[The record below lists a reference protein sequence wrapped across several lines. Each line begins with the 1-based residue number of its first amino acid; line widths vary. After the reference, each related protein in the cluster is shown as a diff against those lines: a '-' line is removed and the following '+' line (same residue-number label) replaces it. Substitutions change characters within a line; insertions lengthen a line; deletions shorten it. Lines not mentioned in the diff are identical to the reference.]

1 MVYKKLIHKNS
12 IRYIKGKNI
21 MVFKLYGSSKN
32 EETQRAVELAKIKS
46 PEMKFYDIQDNPE
59 NLKEYME
66 SCFGDKEG
74 SPRIAEYEWR
84 EPYVTKDWEIFL
96 NGLN

>member
-1 MVYKKLIHKNS
+1 MT
-12 IRYIKGKNI
+12 
-21 MVFKLYGSSKN
+21 FKLYGSSKN
-32 EETQRAVELAKIKS
+32 LETQKAVELAKVKL
-46 PEMKFYDIQDNPE
+46 PGMKFYDIENNPE

-96 NGLN
+96 NGLD